1 MTGDFDLLSALD
13 AAIERR
19 RATGWPA
26 VDRAAAA
33 LDVLRAEQAAEPV
46 DETGLSRVATQFGLD
61 DQDARLLG
69 IAARAEL
76 DPTAHLVCGLLS
88 GDPGGGRPSVAV
100 ALELAGIHPTD
111 PSGRARF
118 AEPAPLLRHGLLTL
132 IGPDALPSRRIRV
145 PDRVAAQL
153 AGDDRPP
160 AALRAVTVDPAPVRV
175 EGTDTVAAALRAG
188 EHLVWVHASVG
199 AAGIGMAAG
208 ACDALEV
215 SCLVADLHRLP
226 TTRSVGEGSVGESED
241 VQLGP
246 DAATVISTVR
256 DLVLEA
262 GLSGAVLVLAGA
274 ELAGPARTLLATSAV
289 PVIAVSTQLPPS
301 AWGADLPITLRA
313 PRLSVSDREQL
324 WAPFLGNAAVPRE
337 VTALR
342 LTPEDI
348 ATVAAHAQ
356 REAAL
361 TGEAL
366 SAEGI
371 RRSARRWGQRR
382 SGNADDSAGVTL
394 ADLILPTHV
403 QSEVARLLDWAR
415 YRDELLAQGPLQGR
429 GGKGTGICA
438 LFSGG
443 PGTGKTLAA
452 HVVAD
457 LLGMELMQVDL
468 SGVVSKY
475 IGETEKNLERI
486 FAAAESLNAVLFFD
500 EADALFGARSQVRDA
515 HDRYANQEIAY
526 LLQRMEHFDGITVLA
541 TNLRGNLDPAFA
553 RRLHFIITF
562 PDPDAAT
569 RERLWEHHLAA
580 VAAVD
585 PDDPVDTAGLAEAAE
600 VTGGDIR
607 NIVLSAAYAA
617 VAEGVPVGQRHVVAA
632 VIREYTKL
640 GRRVPPR
647 PILGVPE
654 PEPEPKPGPEQAD
667 DARASRGSSPVRVSG
682 SNWGRS
688 SLVRTRPVR

>member
-1 MTGDFDLLSALD
+1 MTGDFDLLTAL
-13 AAIERR
+13 AAAVERR
-19 RATGWPA
+19 RGAGWPA
-26 VDRAAAA
+26 LDRAAAA
-33 LDVLRAEQAAEPV
+33 LDVLRLEESAQLVDGAE
-46 DETGLSRVATQFGLD
+46 LSRVAARFGLD
-61 DQDARLLG
+61 EHDARLLG

-76 DPTAHLVCGLLS
+76 DPTVHLICGLLS
-88 GDPGGGRPSVAV
+88 GDQGGGRPSVAV

-118 AEPAPLLRHGLLTL
+118 AELAPLARHGLLTL
-132 IGPDALPSRRIRV
+132 VGSDTLPSRRTRV

-153 AGDDRPP
+153 AGDDRP
-160 AALRAVTVDPAPVRV
+160 AAVLLAAMVDPAPVRV
-175 EGTDTVAAALRAG
+175 EGMDKVAAALQAG
-188 EHLVWVHASVG
+188 EHLVWVHAPVG

-208 ACDALEV
+208 ACESLDV
-215 SCLVADLHRLP
+215 PCLVADLHRLP
-226 TTRSVGEGSVGESED
+226 TTRSVTDGEE

-246 DAATVISTVR
+246 DAATVTGTLR
-256 DLVLEA
+256 DLVLES

-274 ELAGPARTLLATSAV
+274 ELATPARAVLATSAV
-289 PVIAVSTQLPPS
+289 PVIAVSTQPPPP
-301 AWGADLPITLRA
+301 AWGADLHITVRA

-324 WAPFLGNAAVPRE
+324 WSPWLGSAGVPRE

-348 ATVAAHAQ
+348 ATVAGHAQ

-361 TGEAL
+361 TGEAI
-366 SAEGI
+366 SADGI
-371 RRSARRWGQRR
+371 RRSARRLGQRR
-382 SGNADDSAGVTL
+382 TGNADDSAGVTL
-394 ADLILPTHV
+394 SDLILPTHA

-515 HDRYANQEIAY
+515 HDRYANQEIAF

-562 PDPDAAT
+562 PDPDQAT
-569 RERLWEHHLAA
+569 RMRLWEHHLAV
-580 VAAVD
+580 VAALD
-585 PDDPVDTAGLAEAAE
+585 PDDPIDTAGLAEAAE
-600 VTGGDIR
+600 LTGGDIR

-617 VAEGVPVGQRHVVAA
+617 VADGVPLGQRHVIAA

-647 PILGVPE
+647 PILGVRAEESDPATDPE
-654 PEPEPKPGPEQAD
+654 PEAAALGPAPKAPTRVTGSSWG
-667 DARASRGSSPVRVSG
+667 RASLIKTRAVR
-682 SNWGRS
+682 
-688 SLVRTRPVR
+688 

>member
-1 MTGDFDLLSALD
+1 MTGDFDLLTALD

-26 VDRAAAA
+26 LDRASAA

-46 DETGLSRVATQFGLD
+46 DETELSRMAMRFGLD

-118 AEPAPLLRHGLLTL
+118 AEPSPLARHGLITL

-160 AALRAVTVDPAPVRV
+160 AAVLALTVDPAPVRV
-175 EGTDTVAAALRAG
+175 EGIRTVAAALRAG

-215 SCLVADLHRLP
+215 PYVVADLHRLP
-226 TTRSVGEGSVGESED
+226 TTRSVGEGEEVQVGQD
-241 VQLGP
+241 P
-246 DAATVISTVR
+246 ATVTSAVR
-256 DLVLEA
+256 DLVLES

-274 ELAGPARTLLATSAV
+274 ELATPARAVLATSAV
-289 PVIAVSTQLPPS
+289 PVIAVSTQQPPS
-301 AWGADLPITLRA
+301 AWGADLPITVRA

-324 WAPFLGNAAVPRE
+324 WAPWLGGVAVPRE

-348 ATVAAHAQ
+348 ATVAGHAQ

-361 TGEAL
+361 TGGGL

-371 RRSARRWGQRR
+371 RRSARRLGQRR

-562 PDPDAAT
+562 PDPDAVT
-569 RERLWEHHLAA
+569 RQRLWEHHLAA

-617 VAEGVPVGQRHVVAA
+617 VAEGVPLGQRHVVAA

-640 GRRVPPR
+640 GRRVPQR

-654 PEPEPKPGPEQAD
+654 PEGRPDQAD
-667 DARASRGSSPVRVSG
+667 DAPVAPVRSPVPVTG

-688 SLVRTRPVR
+688 SLIRPRAVR

>member
-1 MTGDFDLLSALD
+1 MTGDFDLLTAL
-13 AAIERR
+13 AAAVERR
-19 RATGWPA
+19 RGAGWPA
-26 VDRAAAA
+26 LDRAAAA
-33 LDVLRAEQAAEPV
+33 LDVLRVEQSAQLV
-46 DETGLSRVATQFGLD
+46 DGTELSRVAARFGLD
-61 DQDARLLG
+61 EQDALLLG

-76 DPTAHLVCGLLS
+76 DPTAHLICGLLS

-118 AEPAPLLRHGLLTL
+118 AESAPLARHGLLTL
-132 IGPDALPSRRIRV
+132 IGPDTLPSRRVRV

-153 AGDDRPP
+153 AGDDRPT
-160 AALRAVTVDPAPVRV
+160 AALLATMVDPAPVRV

-208 ACDALEV
+208 ACESLDV
-215 SCLVADLHRLP
+215 PCLVADLHRLP
-226 TTRSVGEGSVGESED
+226 TTRSAGEGEE

-246 DAATVISTVR
+246 DAVTVIGTVS
-256 DLVLEA
+256 DLVLES

-274 ELAGPARTLLATSAV
+274 ELATPARAVLATSAV

-301 AWGADLPITLRA
+301 AWGADLPITVRA

-324 WAPFLGNAAVPRE
+324 WSPWLGSAAVPRE

-348 ATVAAHAQ
+348 ATVAGHAQ

-361 TGEAL
+361 TGGSI
-366 SAEGI
+366 SADGI
-371 RRSARRWGQRR
+371 RRSARRLGQRR
-382 SGNADDSAGVTL
+382 TGNADDSAGVTL

-515 HDRYANQEIAY
+515 HDRYANQEIAF
-526 LLQRMEHFDGITVLA
+526 LLQRMEHFDGLTVLA

-562 PDPDAAT
+562 PDPDQAT
-569 RERLWEHHLAA
+569 RMRLWEHHLDA
-580 VAAVD
+580 VAALD

-600 VTGGDIR
+600 LAGGDIR

-617 VAEGVPVGQRHVVAA
+617 VAEGVALGQRHVVAA
-632 VIREYTKL
+632 VIREYSKL

-647 PILGVPE
+647 PILGV
-654 PEPEPKPGPEQAD
+654 GPEQSDPAKD
-667 DARASRGSSPVRVSG
+667 LEPDAAAPAPASKSPTRITG
-682 SNWGRS
+682 SNWGRA
-688 SLVRTRPVR
+688 SLIKTRAVR